1 MLEHQQLYNTKQWKL
16 NRTRQLSKEP
26 RCVMCLAMNR
36 QTPATVADHVIPHT
50 GDANLFWDVDNLQS
64 LCDRC
69 HNQKTWYETIKS
81 PYLPKTIR
89 PKSKDITLLFGAPCS
104 GRHAWADKQ
113 EATVISI
120 DRIKDTVGHDH
131 VHIPTCIAVRNQLIE
146 KCKDSVIIIEQLPNP
161 KHRTD
166 WISKLKAKPLMMIT
180 GEHECIR
187 RLKQSNRPNINGQI
201 AIIKQ
206 WFATFKPL
214 GNENFIS

>member
-1 MLEHQQLYNTKQWKL
+1 
-16 NRTRQLSKEP
+16 
-26 RCVMCLAMNR
+26 MCLAMNR
-36 QTPATVADHVIPHT
+36 QTPATVADHIIPHT
-50 GDANLFWDVDNLQS
+50 GDSNLFWDVDNLQS

-81 PYLPKTIR
+81 PYLPKNIR

-104 GRHAWADKQ
+104 GKSTWAKKQ
-113 EATVISI
+113 GCKVIDFDDIKKTVSGVNPYE
-120 DRIKDTVGHDH
+120 TPSQY
-131 VHIPTCIAVRNQLIE
+131 IPTCMAIRNQLIE
-146 KCKDSVIIIEQLPNP
+146 TIKERVIIIGSLPNP

-201 AIIKQ
+201 ALIKQ
-206 WFATFKPL
+206 WFAMFKPL
-214 GNENFIS
+214 GNEGFIS